1 MAAGCGDRSYLMM
14 VSTVVVSAAG
24 CAGDRP
30 CPSQPRRPG
39 APNPAGRLIEDRERI
54 HTLETAQATQT
65 AAVAGMQTAQAVA
78 HSGTWAVMGAGGVSL
93 VVGIFL
99 GMAIAKH

>member
-1 MAAGCGDRSYLMM
+1 VLLAHENRNLTKTEMM
-14 VSTVVVSAAG
+14 MME
-24 CAGDRP
+24 
-30 CPSQPRRPG
+30 
-39 APNPAGRLIEDRERI
+39 NEDLERI

-65 AAVAGMQTAQAVA
+65 ATVAGMQTAQAVA

>member
-1 MAAGCGDRSYLMM
+1 VKSPFVLLAHENRNLTKTEMM
-14 VSTVVVSAAG
+14 MME
-24 CAGDRP
+24 
-30 CPSQPRRPG
+30 
-39 APNPAGRLIEDRERI
+39 NEDLERI

-65 AAVAGMQTAQAVA
+65 ATVAGMQTAQAVA

>member
-1 MAAGCGDRSYLMM
+1 MLRVAQ
-14 VSTVVVSAAG
+14 
-24 CAGDRP
+24 DRP

-39 APNPAGRLIEDRERI
+39 APNPAGRLIEDLERI

-65 AAVAGMQTAQAVA
+65 ATVAGMQTAQAVA

>member
-1 MAAGCGDRSYLMM
+1 VREQHCLRQTKVLTFVLLAHENRNLTKTEMM
-14 VSTVVVSAAG
+14 MME
-24 CAGDRP
+24 
-30 CPSQPRRPG
+30 
-39 APNPAGRLIEDRERI
+39 NEDLERI

-65 AAVAGMQTAQAVA
+65 ATVAGMQTAQAVA